1 MSDLDL
7 RFDQVRRRRFDAQ
20 TGKDRE
26 VEHQRE
32 RALARRTA
40 VPPAK
45 ALRIKQMR
53 RAQLRVARQADL
65 YRRDPEYRWRH
76 SAPVA

>member
-1 MSDLDL
+1 MSDLDI

-26 VEHQRE
+26 AEHRRE

-40 VPPAK
+40 VAPAK
-45 ALRIKQMR
+45 LKR
-53 RAQLRVARQADL
+53 RAEMLAAFARTARAADRHRAAQ
-65 YRRDPEYRWRH
+65 RRGWLW
-76 SAPVA
+76 

>member
-1 MSDLDL
+1 MSDL

-40 VPPAK
+40 VAPAK
-45 ALRIKQMR
+45 ARQREALRQAMLR
-53 RAQLRVARQADL
+53 RAREADL
-65 YRRDPEYRWRH
+65 YQAAERRGWLW
-76 SAPVA
+76 